1 MKVVLNF
8 IIFMILII
16 CVEKIIEK
24 TNIHV
29 ALINR
34 IKKYKHYKKILFM
47 GLMIVWFMV
56 EVGKQSLNVRLG
68 KHNIP
73 SIVLGAIILG
83 IYLKFLPYIFSKK
96 EVS

>member
-1 MKVVLNF
+1 
-8 IIFMILII
+8 
-16 CVEKIIEK
+16 
-24 TNIHV
+24 
-29 ALINR
+29 
-34 IKKYKHYKKILFM
+34 M

-96 EVS
+96 KYLSTLQYIHTVNKNNFI

>member
-16 CVEKIIEK
+16 YVEKIIEK

-34 IKKYKHYKKILFM
+34 IKKYKHYKKFLFIA
-47 GLMIVWFMV
+47 LMIVWFTV
-56 EVGKQSLNVRLG
+56 EVGKQSLNVRFG
-68 KHNIP
+68 KHNIL
-73 SIVLGAIILG
+73 SIILGAIILG
-83 IYLKFLPYIFSKK
+83 IYLEFLPYIFSKK
-96 EVS
+96 HI

>member
-1 MKVVLNF
+1 
-8 IIFMILII
+8 
-16 CVEKIIEK
+16 
-24 TNIHV
+24 
-29 ALINR
+29 
-34 IKKYKHYKKILFM
+34 M

-83 IYLKFLPYIFSKK
+83 IYLKFLPYIFQKRSILVLYNTSIQLIRIILYKITKSKY
-96 EVS
+96 

>member
-16 CVEKIIEK
+16 YVEKIIEK

-34 IKKYKHYKKILFM
+34 IKKYKHYKNFIY
-47 GLMIVWFMV
+47 
-56 EVGKQSLNVRLG
+56 
-68 KHNIP
+68 
-73 SIVLGAIILG
+73 SINDCVVYGRSG
-83 IYLKFLPYIFSKK
+83 
-96 EVS
+96 